1 MEQNRPAPRRALS
14 PKERRRRHRIRL
26 VRNWTVFLLSCG
38 AVMAVMTGGILWLL
52 PRAYALIAPPTAF
65 EAREYEGGAETDLSD
80 KRLMLVNANLPLT
93 EEPTPELAVAD
104 DATGVSLEAEAA
116 AAYREM
122 AEAAKQ
128 DEIELVLTAG
138 YQDAAAR
145 QSAYEAA
152 VQSYRESGCPE
163 EEAVARAATVQPA
176 PEASEY
182 ATGYGADILAA
193 DSMEKDTGFA
203 DTRAYEWL
211 EAYAADHPELCIVD
225 EFVDDGYSG
234 SNFERP
240 AFQNLFRELEQGT
253 INCILVKDLSRFGR
267 NYIEVGRYLERIFP
281 VMRVRLIAVTDNYDS
296 QSAWKTSDSIMVPM
310 RNLLNDAYCRDISI
324 KIKSQLAVKRK
335 RGDFVGSFATY
346 GYQKD
351 PSNHTKLIV
360 DELAAET
367 VQNIFHWKING
378 MSNQGIANR
387 LNAKKVSSPAARKL
401 QSGAKLSL
409 HFRKS
414 DEPPWSAKAVD
425 RILHNEVYIGKLVQ
439 GKTRRLDYR
448 SKKKMNVPMR
458 DWVIVDNTHEAII
471 PAEQFELVQRILE
484 TETSGIINSGF
495 TALTLTSRHQ

>member
-65 EAREYEGGAETDLSD
+65 EAREYGGGAETDLSD

-128 DEIELVLTAG
+128 DEVELVLTAG
-138 YQDAAAR
+138 YRDAAAR

-152 VQSYRESGCPE
+152 VQSYRESGCSE
-163 EEAVARAATVQPA
+163 EEATAKAATVQPA

-211 EAYAADHPELCIVD
+211 EAYAAEHGFILRWPQERQAATGMVFEPWHWRYVGRDNALAIRA
-225 EFVDDGYSG
+225 SG
-234 SNFERP
+234 LSLEEYL
-240 AFQNLFRELEQGT
+240 ALEQ
-253 INCILVKDLSRFGR
+253 
-267 NYIEVGRYLERIFP
+267 
-281 VMRVRLIAVTDNYDS
+281 
-296 QSAWKTSDSIMVPM
+296 
-310 RNLLNDAYCRDISI
+310 
-324 KIKSQLAVKRK
+324 
-335 RGDFVGSFATY
+335 
-346 GYQKD
+346 
-351 PSNHTKLIV
+351 TK
-360 DELAAET
+360 
-367 VQNIFHWKING
+367 
-378 MSNQGIANR
+378 
-387 LNAKKVSSPAARKL
+387 
-401 QSGAKLSL
+401 
-409 HFRKS
+409 
-414 DEPPWSAKAVD
+414 
-425 RILHNEVYIGKLVQ
+425 
-439 GKTRRLDYR
+439 
-448 SKKKMNVPMR
+448 
-458 DWVIVDNTHEAII
+458 
-471 PAEQFELVQRILE
+471 
-484 TETSGIINSGF
+484 
-495 TALTLTSRHQ
+495 

>member
-38 AVMAVMTGGILWLL
+38 AVMAVMTVCAVIVALMTKGILWLL

-104 DATGVSLEAEAA
+104 DATGVPREAEAA

-152 VQSYRESGCPE
+152 VQSYRESGCSE
-163 EEAVARAATVQPA
+163 EEATAKAATVQPA

-211 EAYAADHPELCIVD
+211 EAYAAEHGFILRWPQERQAATGMVFEPWHWRYVGRDNALAIRA
-225 EFVDDGYSG
+225 SG
-234 SNFERP
+234 LSLEEYL
-240 AFQNLFRELEQGT
+240 ALEQ
-253 INCILVKDLSRFGR
+253 
-267 NYIEVGRYLERIFP
+267 
-281 VMRVRLIAVTDNYDS
+281 
-296 QSAWKTSDSIMVPM
+296 
-310 RNLLNDAYCRDISI
+310 
-324 KIKSQLAVKRK
+324 
-335 RGDFVGSFATY
+335 
-346 GYQKD
+346 
-351 PSNHTKLIV
+351 TK
-360 DELAAET
+360 
-367 VQNIFHWKING
+367 
-378 MSNQGIANR
+378 
-387 LNAKKVSSPAARKL
+387 
-401 QSGAKLSL
+401 
-409 HFRKS
+409 
-414 DEPPWSAKAVD
+414 
-425 RILHNEVYIGKLVQ
+425 
-439 GKTRRLDYR
+439 
-448 SKKKMNVPMR
+448 
-458 DWVIVDNTHEAII
+458 
-471 PAEQFELVQRILE
+471 
-484 TETSGIINSGF
+484 
-495 TALTLTSRHQ
+495 

>member
-52 PRAYALIAPPTAF
+52 PRAYALIAPPTTF

-104 DATGVSLEAEAA
+104 DATGASLEAEAA

-122 AEAAKQ
+122 AEAARQ

-152 VQSYRESGCPE
+152 VQSYRESGCSE
-163 EEAVARAATVQPA
+163 EEAAARAATVQPA

-211 EAYAADHPELCIVD
+211 EAYAAEHGFILRWPQERQAATGMVFEPWHWRYVGRDNALAIRA
-225 EFVDDGYSG
+225 SG
-234 SNFERP
+234 LSLEEYL
-240 AFQNLFRELEQGT
+240 ALEQTNYYKRT
-253 INCILVKDLSRFGR
+253 I
-267 NYIEVGRYLERIFP
+267 E
-281 VMRVRLIAVTDNYDS
+281 
-296 QSAWKTSDSIMVPM
+296 
-310 RNLLNDAYCRDISI
+310 
-324 KIKSQLAVKRK
+324 
-335 RGDFVGSFATY
+335 
-346 GYQKD
+346 
-351 PSNHTKLIV
+351 H
-360 DELAAET
+360 
-367 VQNIFHWKING
+367 
-378 MSNQGIANR
+378 
-387 LNAKKVSSPAARKL
+387 
-401 QSGAKLSL
+401 
-409 HFRKS
+409 
-414 DEPPWSAKAVD
+414 
-425 RILHNEVYIGKLVQ
+425 
-439 GKTRRLDYR
+439 
-448 SKKKMNVPMR
+448 
-458 DWVIVDNTHEAII
+458 
-471 PAEQFELVQRILE
+471 
-484 TETSGIINSGF
+484 
-495 TALTLTSRHQ
+495 

>member
-65 EAREYEGGAETDLSD
+65 EARKYEGGAETDLSD

-152 VQSYRESGCPE
+152 VQSYRESGCSE
-163 EEAVARAATVQPA
+163 EEAAAKAATVQPA

-182 ATGYGADILAA
+182 ATGY
-193 DSMEKDTGFA
+193 A

-211 EAYAADHPELCIVD
+211 EAYAAEHGFILRWPQERQAATGMVFEPWHWRYVGRDNALAIRA
-225 EFVDDGYSG
+225 SG
-234 SNFERP
+234 LSLEEYL
-240 AFQNLFRELEQGT
+240 ALEQ
-253 INCILVKDLSRFGR
+253 
-267 NYIEVGRYLERIFP
+267 
-281 VMRVRLIAVTDNYDS
+281 
-296 QSAWKTSDSIMVPM
+296 
-310 RNLLNDAYCRDISI
+310 
-324 KIKSQLAVKRK
+324 
-335 RGDFVGSFATY
+335 
-346 GYQKD
+346 
-351 PSNHTKLIV
+351 TK
-360 DELAAET
+360 
-367 VQNIFHWKING
+367 
-378 MSNQGIANR
+378 
-387 LNAKKVSSPAARKL
+387 
-401 QSGAKLSL
+401 
-409 HFRKS
+409 
-414 DEPPWSAKAVD
+414 
-425 RILHNEVYIGKLVQ
+425 
-439 GKTRRLDYR
+439 
-448 SKKKMNVPMR
+448 
-458 DWVIVDNTHEAII
+458 
-471 PAEQFELVQRILE
+471 
-484 TETSGIINSGF
+484 
-495 TALTLTSRHQ
+495 

>member
-65 EAREYEGGAETDLSD
+65 EAREYEGGAEMDLSD

-152 VQSYRESGCPE
+152 VQSYRESGCSE
-163 EEAVARAATVQPA
+163 EEATARAATVQPA

-203 DTRAYEWL
+203 DTRAEYGFILRYPQDRQAATGVVFEPWHWRYVGRDNALAIRASGLSL
-211 EAYAADHPELCIVD
+211 EEYLA
-225 EFVDDGYSG
+225 
-234 SNFERP
+234 
-240 AFQNLFRELEQGT
+240 LEQ
-253 INCILVKDLSRFGR
+253 
-267 NYIEVGRYLERIFP
+267 
-281 VMRVRLIAVTDNYDS
+281 
-296 QSAWKTSDSIMVPM
+296 
-310 RNLLNDAYCRDISI
+310 
-324 KIKSQLAVKRK
+324 
-335 RGDFVGSFATY
+335 
-346 GYQKD
+346 
-351 PSNHTKLIV
+351 TK
-360 DELAAET
+360 
-367 VQNIFHWKING
+367 
-378 MSNQGIANR
+378 
-387 LNAKKVSSPAARKL
+387 
-401 QSGAKLSL
+401 
-409 HFRKS
+409 
-414 DEPPWSAKAVD
+414 
-425 RILHNEVYIGKLVQ
+425 
-439 GKTRRLDYR
+439 
-448 SKKKMNVPMR
+448 
-458 DWVIVDNTHEAII
+458 
-471 PAEQFELVQRILE
+471 
-484 TETSGIINSGF
+484 
-495 TALTLTSRHQ
+495 